1 MNNNLALPQ
10 ILSLIISKSLACEK
24 LNTRYLNNCYMYV
37 SLQPC
42 MMCIGAIKECNLD
55 MVYYAAL
62 NNKSTSIIE
71 PNINY
76 YHKEAEED
84 ILALGG
90 IQDEESITDKVL
102 KVSQSRLIWLMTN
115 LFTAIINF
123 VKVGTN
129 TNQLDELCHNL
140 VLANGAIPAPLNYHG
155 FPKSICTSIN
165 HEVCHGIPSKNK
177 TLKNGDIV
185 NIDVS
190 VNLDS
195 WYGDSSRTY
204 VVGKI
209 GPAAKRLVKVAEETM
224 WEGIKQV
231 RPGNYTGDIG
241 LYEYTGHG
249 IGKNFHEDPNILN
262 F

>member
-1 MNNNLALPQ
+1 M
-10 ILSLIISKSLACEK
+10 
-24 LNTRYLNNCYMYV
+24 V
-37 SLQPC
+37 
-42 MMCIGAIKECNLD
+42 LD
-55 MVYYAAL
+55 Y
-62 NNKSTSIIE
+62 
-71 PNINY
+71 
-76 YHKEAEED
+76 
-84 ILALGG
+84 
-90 IQDEESITDKVL
+90 ITD
-102 KVSQSRLIWLMTN
+102 
-115 LFTAIINF
+115 F

-224 WEGIKQV
+224 WEGSGELLV
-231 RPGNYTGDIG
+231 PGMVFTIEPMVN
-241 LYEYTGHG
+241 L
-249 IGKNFHEDPNILN
+249 GKRNVSKLLDGWTVVTSDRSLSAQFEHMIAVTQEGYMILTLGKFSNILA
-262 F
+262 